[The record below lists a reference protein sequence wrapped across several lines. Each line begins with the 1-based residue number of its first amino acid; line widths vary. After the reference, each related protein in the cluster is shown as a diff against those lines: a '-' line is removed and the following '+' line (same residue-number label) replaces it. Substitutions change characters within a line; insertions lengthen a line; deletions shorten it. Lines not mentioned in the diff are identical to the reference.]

1 MSMDIENCYD
11 FSSKELETRVD
22 LIYAAYKENKQP
34 SEKPTVHLLGGQSG
48 SGKST
53 IHKIL
58 LKENPNTIVI
68 DGDRFREHHPRFN
81 EIQKMYGN
89 DAVNYTQPFANA
101 IANALIEKLSNEHYN
116 LIIEG
121 TCRTFSVPL
130 KSCELLKAKGYTVNL
145 AVMCTDKEVAWQS
158 TIDRYNAMKARG
170 LTPRAVPRDKY
181 DETVKALPGNISK
194 LYNSKKFDDIFL
206 FNRKRECLYRF
217 TETPNRDPVE
227 IVARELGGEVFCTS
241 AQSSGKV
248 KPVSQKIA
256 EAKEK
261 SLNNKVAKHSLT
273 PKPPKGKHRR

>member
-1 MSMDIENCYD
+1 MRMNIGNCYD
-11 FSSKELETRVD
+11 FFDDELSRELERFYNMYTADTHPVSTPT
-22 LIYAAYKENKQP
+22 AY
-34 SEKPTVHLLGGQSG
+34 LLGGQSG

-53 IHKIL
+53 IHQIVTD
-58 LKENPNTIVI
+58 KEPNTIVI
-68 DGDRFREHHPRFN
+68 DGDRFRERHPRFN
-81 EIQKMYGN
+81 EIQQVYGK

-101 IANALIEKLSNEHYN
+101 IANALIERLSNEHYN

-130 KSCELLKAKGYTVNL
+130 KSCEQLKAKGYTVNL
-145 AVMCTDKEVAWQS
+145 AVMCTNKEVAWQS
-158 TIDRYNAMKARG
+158 TIDRYNKMKACG

-194 LYNSKKFDDIFL
+194 LYNSKKFDDILL
-206 FNRKRECLYRF
+206 FNRNRECLYRF
-217 TETPNRDPVE
+217 TETPNRDPGE
-227 IVARELGGEVFCTS
+227 IVARELGGEVFSTS

-261 SLNNKVAKHSLT
+261 SLNNKVAKHSIT
-273 PKPPKGKHRR
+273 PKSPKGTHRR